1 MKRNKRGFTLIELLV
16 VIAIIGLLAS
26 IVLVSLNSARAK
38 ARDSKAQG
46 DLRQIAIA
54 MELYYDSNSRYANAT
69 TTTNTITS
77 GDTAYTE
84 LATFLNP
91 VPTNNGDAT
100 NGLYNWY
107 NPTSTEHF
115 CVWAQSDATTT
126 NYFYVSDSG
135 SGTRTSSGCP

>member
-1 MKRNKRGFTLIELLV
+1 MRKNKKGFTLIELLV

-54 MELYYDSNSRYANAT
+54 MELYYDANSAYYNTGASAT
-69 TTTNTITS
+69 GTAIGS
-77 GDTAYTE
+77 GKSIGSYLD
-84 LATFLNP
+84 P
-91 VPTNNGDAT
+91 VPYHNGDSS
-100 NGLYNWY
+100 NGLYYWY

-115 CVWAQSDATTT
+115 CVYAQSDANSS
-126 NYFYVSDSG
+126 NYFYVAEDG
-135 SGTRTSSGCP
+135 AGTSTSPGC